1 MRGTHATVHMWRLGE
16 SHLYMGSTHVTVYMW
31 RLWDSQL
38 YMRGTHATAYMWRLG
53 TTLRESVFSIQQAQ
67 GAGVG
72 QQGSLLA
79 EPSYPPLAIVPCIST
94 EQHLGTEQAHSKCL
108 DKRA

>member
-1 MRGTHATVHMWRLGE
+1 MWKLGD
-16 SHLYMGSTHVTVYMW
+16 SRLYMG
-31 RLWDSQL
+31 
-38 YMRGTHATAYMWRLG
+38 GTHHSAHVEVRDNSQ
-53 TTLRESVFSIQQAQ
+53 ESDLSIQQAQ

-72 QQGSLLA
+72 QQGSLPA